1 MSETP
6 APGRLLVCALAGP
19 ELLRHEEEALRELA
33 PAGVI
38 LFARNL
44 KSPAQVRD
52 LVAGIR
58 ECCPL
63 PAFVSIDQEGGTVNR
78 LTALDGAF
86 FRLPP
91 ARVQAAWPAERLRA
105 TWRAVGEALR
115 ALGIDVAFAPVV
127 DLDDG
132 DGRNAIGPRSFG
144 TDPDRVAGCGREVL
158 AGLAA
163 AGVAGCAKHFPGL
176 GGTDLDTHRALAE
189 SPLSAEELWER
200 HVLPYRALREATP
213 LVMTA
218 HAWYPAV
225 DPGDPLPGT
234 FSRTLLSGWLRERI
248 GYDGVVITDDL
259 GMGAVAGRGTPGE
272 LAETALRA
280 GADLA
285 LFCRDVDDPR
295 RARDHLAGRLEAG
308 ALEPGPLREKAR
320 HLEAL
325 LARPGIG
332 EHPRPLAA
340 WEIALVTFRET
351 C

>member
-6 APGRLLVCALAGP
+6 APGRLLVCALEGP
-19 ELLRHEEEALRELA
+19 ELLRHEEAALRELA

-63 PAFVSIDQEGGTVNR
+63 PALVSIDQEGGTVNR
-78 LTALDGAF
+78 LTALDEVF

-91 ARVQAAWPAERLRA
+91 ARVQAAWSVERLRA
-105 TWRAVGEALR
+105 AWRAVGEALR

-144 TDPDRVAGCGREVL
+144 TDPGRVAACAREVL
-158 AGLAA
+158 LGLAE

-189 SPLSAEELWER
+189 SPLGADELWER
-200 HVLPYRALREATP
+200 HVFPYRVLKDMAP

-234 FSRTLLSGWLRERI
+234 FSRALLSGWLRERI
-248 GYDGVVITDDL
+248 GYGGVVITDDL
-259 GMGAVAGRGTPGE
+259 GMGAVADRGAPGE
-272 LAETALRA
+272 LAEAALRA

-295 RARDHLAGRLEAG
+295 RARDHLGLRLEAG
-308 ALEPGPLREKAR
+308 ALSAEAWREKQAR
-320 HLEAL
+320 LETL
-325 LARPGIG
+325 FTHPGIG
-332 EHPRPLAA
+332 DPPRPPAA
-340 WEIALVTFRET
+340 WEIALATFRET

>member
-6 APGRLLVCALAGP
+6 APGRLLVCALEGP
-19 ELLRHEEEALRELA
+19 ELLRHEEGALRELA

-44 KSPAQVRD
+44 RSPAQVRD
-52 LVAGIR
+52 LVAGVR

-63 PAFVSIDQEGGTVNR
+63 PTLVSIDQEGGTVNR
-78 LTALDGAF
+78 LAALDEAF

-91 ARVQAAWPAERLRA
+91 ARLQAAWPAERLRA
-105 TWRAVGEALR
+105 TWRAIGDALR

-144 TDPDRVAGCGREVL
+144 TDPARVTACAREVL

-189 SPLSAEELWER
+189 SPLPADELWER
-200 HVLPYRALREATP
+200 HVLPYRDLRDEAP

-234 FSRTLLSGWLRERI
+234 FSRALLAGWLRQRV
-248 GYDGVVITDDL
+248 GYGGVVITDDL
-259 GMGAVAGRGTPGE
+259 GMGAVADRGTPGE
-272 LAETALRA
+272 RAEAALRA

-285 LFCRDVDDPR
+285 LFCRDVDAPR
-295 RARDHLAGRLEAG
+295 RARDHLATRLDAGALDPADWREKAGRLEA
-308 ALEPGPLREKAR
+308 
-320 HLEAL
+320 L
-325 LARPGIG
+325 LSRPGLG
-332 EHPRPLAA
+332 EPPRPVAA
-340 WEIALVTFRET
+340 WEIALATFRET